1 MRTVDIIARKRD
13 GHALSREEIGF
24 IIRGYTAGDVAD
36 YQMAALTMAIYLRG
50 MTNEETIAL
59 TEAMLRSGEVLD
71 LSDLGRPRVDKHS
84 TGGVGDKTSLVIAP
98 VVAAAGVLVP
108 MISGRALAHSGGTL
122 DKLESIPGFRT
133 DLSLVEFRAT
143 LKKVGAALIGQTAEI
158 APADKKLYALRDVT
172 ATVACRPLMAAS
184 IMSKKMAEGASGLVL
199 DVKTGSGAFLKK
211 EEDARELATIMIS
224 IASGMSKECVVLI
237 TDMNQPLGRAVGNS
251 LELIEAFETLKG
263 RGPEDFNSL
272 CRELA
277 AEMFVLGR
285 AAIDPDGGRE
295 LYDKMIQSGAALEKI
310 RQIIAAQEG
319 DPRVLDDYD
328 LLPRASHTYTVSA
341 SEAGYIQAIDTEAIG
356 HASMLLGAGRARL
369 DTAIDLGVGLIV
381 EAKIGDKIEQG
392 QPLVTLH
399 FNEEARVEDAASDI
413 HNAYTVGEHK
423 VAPPQLI
430 KAVMR

>member
-84 TGGVGDKTSLVIAP
+84 TGGVGDKTSLVLAA

-224 IASGMSKECVVLI
+224 IARGMDKECVVLI

-285 AAIDPDGGRE
+285 AATDTDRGRE
-295 LYDKMIQSGAALEKI
+295 LYDEMIKSGAGLEKM

-319 DPRVLDDYD
+319 DSRVLDDYD
-328 LLPRASHTYTVSA
+328 LLPRASQTHTVSA
-341 SEAGYIQAIDTEAIG
+341 SEAGYVQAIDTEAIG

-399 FNEEARVEDAASDI
+399 FNEEDRVEDAAIDI
-413 HNAYTVGEHK
+413 RNAYTIGEQK

>member
-13 GHALSREEIGF
+13 GHALSGEEIGF

-50 MTNEETIAL
+50 MSNEETIAL

-224 IASGMSKECVVLI
+224 IARGMSKECVVLI

-285 AAIDPDGGRE
+285 AAINPDAGRE
-295 LYDKMIQSGAALEKI
+295 LYDKMIQSGAALEKM

-319 DPRVLDDYD
+319 DARVLDDYD
-328 LLPRASHTYTVSA
+328 LLPRASHTHTVSA
-341 SEAGYIQAIDTEAIG
+341 SETGYIQAIDTEAIG